1 MIEMLAKRKEIVTK
15 IAEVKKTLN
24 MALVQTEQW
33 ELTLRKR
40 LVEASKFGLDKD
52 FITEVFNKIHG
63 ESIAI
68 QNRYYDNI

>member
-1 MIEMLAKRKEIVTK
+1 
-15 IAEVKKTLN
+15 

-68 QNRYYDNI
+68 QNRFYDNI